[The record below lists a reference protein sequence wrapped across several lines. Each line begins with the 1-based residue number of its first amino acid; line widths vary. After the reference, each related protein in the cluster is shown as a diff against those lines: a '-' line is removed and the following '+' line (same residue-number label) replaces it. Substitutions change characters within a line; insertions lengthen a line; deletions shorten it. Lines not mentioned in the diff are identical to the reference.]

1 MLLIRVPDPRTMF
14 ADSTLARRVERAE
27 AAMSAAMVESLCRRS
42 GAGSCV
48 VPVGSG
54 SAIYAGPASPFN
66 KIIGAGLDAGPPD
79 EPALDA
85 AERIFAAH
93 GAPVRAEVCVLANP
107 EVFAAF
113 SRRGYVFETVEHVL
127 GMSLPAG
134 GGHPAPSRAAIEIT
148 SVDGEAGSNAWIE
161 ALVEGF
167 AVPDVTDTGVTGES
181 FPADV
186 LRETFSNYQGV
197 DHFHRFLARIDG
209 RVAGGGGLYLG
220 GGIGFLCG
228 AATLSAFR
236 RRGVQ
241 TALLR
246 RRLFDAAAAG
256 CDLAVVTTAPGSKS
270 QQNAQRHGFS
280 LLYARAILV
289 RPA

>member
-1 MLLIRVPDPRTMF
+1 MF
-14 ADSTLARRVERAE
+14 ADSTLACRIERAE
-27 AAMSAAMVESLCRRS
+27 AAMSAAMVEGVCRRS

-48 VPVGSG
+48 VPVGAG
-54 SAIYAGPASPFN
+54 RAIYAGPGSPFN
-66 KIIGAGLDAGPPD
+66 KIIGAGLDAGPLD

-85 AERIFAAH
+85 AERVFAAH
-93 GAPVRAEVCVLANP
+93 GAPVRAEICVLASP

-127 GMSLPAG
+127 GKSLPAG
-134 GGHPAPSRAAIEIT
+134 DGRPAPSRAAIEIT
-148 SVDGEAGSNAWIE
+148 PVGGEAGSNEWIE

-167 AVPDVTDTGVTGES
+167 AVPDVTGTGVTGES

-186 LRETFSNYQGV
+186 LRETFSNYEGV
-197 DHFHRFLARIDG
+197 DHFHRYLARLDG
-209 RVAGGGGLYLG
+209 RVAGGGGLFLG
-220 GGIGFLCG
+220 GAIGFLCG
-228 AATLSAFR
+228 AATLAAFR

-241 TALLR
+241 AALLR
-246 RRLFDAAAAG
+246 RRLSDAAAAG
-256 CDLAVVTTAPGSKS
+256 CDLAVVTTAPGSTS